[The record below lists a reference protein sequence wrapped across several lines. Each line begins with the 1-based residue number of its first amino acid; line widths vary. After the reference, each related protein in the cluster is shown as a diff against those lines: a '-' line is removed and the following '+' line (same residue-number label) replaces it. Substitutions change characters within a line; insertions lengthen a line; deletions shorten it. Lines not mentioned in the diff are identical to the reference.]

1 MKGTRKSR
9 FLQACL
15 SGYGGRIRKLIDNWL
30 GDAPG
35 FVASAFFAFV
45 SITLLASALAF
56 ADPELEDYE
65 FINADVL
72 LRISGENNDSGIY
85 NSANTLATLFNWQQL
100 PDEFQ
105 TSGQQ
110 RAIAI
115 STSSAEASLTDLT
128 TGRSEMAIV
137 RADLADSFFKKEN
150 VDNKDDP
157 AINSMRLVST
167 HLPEFLHVVV
177 RSDFDG
183 ASAKALDG
191 KRVNLASEST
201 VVKRDFKQILTQAG
215 CYLDSM
221 EFTYAPVSE
230 ALQRLDSGSLD
241 AVIFFDQAPSDLV
254 KSKLSN
260 LDYRLLPYNEI
271 RDGGV
276 NGDTVDSSFGYFGQ
290 ALSTDF
296 YQMPESVRSLTVAT
310 YLLTHEDV
318 PLTSV
323 EAVVQILD
331 VQPQLQ
337 SRPGKK
343 STDSTTA
350 KAASDRNS
358 ALEGSPRERPYTISS
373 GLSPIPLH
381 RSSQLLIDIFAD
393 PAFSDG
399 HNDGKLPGKR
409 ALQGIQDQ

>member
-1 MKGTRKSR
+1 MKSTRKSR
-9 FLQACL
+9 IQQASL
-15 SGYGGRIRKLIDNWL
+15 SGYGGRMSRLMDNWP
-30 GDAPG
+30 DYATG
-35 FVASAFFAFV
+35 FVAAAFF
-45 SITLLASALAF
+45 TLISTILMSASVL

-72 LRISGENNDSGIY
+72 LRISAENHESGIHD
-85 NSANTLATLFNWQQL
+85 SANNLATLFNWQQL

-115 STSSAEASLTDLT
+115 STSSAEASLTDLI
-128 TGRSEMAIV
+128 TGRSELAIV
-137 RADLADSFFKKEN
+137 RADLADAFYK
-150 VDNKDDP
+150 NKNQNNQDEL

-167 HLPEFLHVVV
+167 HQPEFLHVVV
-177 RSDFDG
+177 RSDFEG
-183 ASAKALDG
+183 ASVKALDG
-191 KRVNLASEST
+191 KRINIVGESG
-201 VVKRDFKQILTQAG
+201 VAKRDFKQILTQAG

-230 ALQRLDSGSLD
+230 ALQRLESGLLD
-241 AVIFFDQAPSDLV
+241 AVMFFDQAPSNLV

-271 RDGGV
+271 RDG
-276 NGDTVDSSFGYFGQ
+276 NTSSDIVDSGASYFGQ

-296 YQMPESVRSLTVAT
+296 YQMPESVRSLTLAT

-318 PLTSV
+318 PLTSI

-337 SRPGKK
+337 AQAA
-343 STDSTTA
+343 TTQTSNNRNA
-350 KAASDRNS
+350 IDETAAGAN
-358 ALEGSPRERPYTISS
+358 SPREQPYTISPR
-373 GLSPIPLH
+373 LSPIPLH
-381 RSSQLLIDIFAD
+381 PSSQVLIDIFAD
-393 PAFSDG
+393 PASDG
-399 HNDGKLPGKR
+399 DNDEKSSDTRGTRGN
-409 ALQGIQDQ
+409 QDQ